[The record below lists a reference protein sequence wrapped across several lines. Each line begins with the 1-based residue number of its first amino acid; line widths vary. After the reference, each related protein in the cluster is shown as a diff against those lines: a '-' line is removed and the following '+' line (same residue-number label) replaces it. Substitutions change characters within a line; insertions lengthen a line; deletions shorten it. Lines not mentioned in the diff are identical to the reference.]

1 MGFASIVATALG
13 IILLIVTAYVLVSGV
28 LVASETVVAAQKD
41 MTAIQVE
48 MLGTSLNVTYLEPN
62 IIIENNGNEPIR
74 DFDKLDVYV
83 VDTSSGPTLYRYPS
97 DWTIINP
104 PPTKKQLN
112 PGEEMKISL
121 IDYNS
126 TVSSIKIVTPN
137 GVPACWP

>member
-1 MGFASIVATALG
+1 MGFASIIATALG

-28 LVASETVVAAQKD
+28 LVASETVVAAQKE

-48 MLGTSLNVTYLEPN
+48 MLGTSLNVTYLVSD

-83 VDTSSGPTLYRYPS
+83 VDSSSGPTLYRYPS
-97 DWTIINP
+97 DWTIIP
-104 PPTKKQLN
+104 PSPTKKQLN
-112 PGEEMKISL
+112 PGEEMTINLTS
-121 IDYNS
+121 YTGTATN
-126 TVSSIKIVTPN
+126 IKIVTPN